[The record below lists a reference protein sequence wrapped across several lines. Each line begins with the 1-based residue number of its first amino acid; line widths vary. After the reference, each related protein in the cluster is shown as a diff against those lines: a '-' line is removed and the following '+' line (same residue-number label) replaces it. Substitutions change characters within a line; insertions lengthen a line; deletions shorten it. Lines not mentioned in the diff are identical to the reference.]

1 MIPFDFITEWRSQ
14 APWVSDLQVE
24 QDMILT
30 RAVVDLFSH
39 ETLPGALAFRGGTA
53 LHKLF
58 LAPAARYSEDL
69 DFVQVKGG
77 PIGPTLSAIRSV
89 LDPWLGNPK
98 RTANEGRVTLA
109 YRTTSEGPPSL
120 PMKLKVEINSREHFA
135 VFGHLQRQV
144 TMSSRWHRGS
154 AMVRTYALDE
164 LLGTKMRALY
174 QRKKGRDLFDLWLA
188 HERAAVDADR
198 VVECFRRYLEHEGH
212 SASRAEFE
220 ANLLEKLADPRFGRD
235 IEPLVAP
242 STHWNAAAAARY
254 VLGELASRLPGE
266 PWRGAGASL
275 GH

>member
-1 MIPFDFITEWRSQ
+1 MIPFDFITEWRSE

-24 QDMILT
+24 QDLILT

-39 ETLPGALAFRGGTA
+39 GMAAGALAFRGGTA

-69 DFVQVKGG
+69 DLVQVKGG

-89 LDPWLGNPK
+89 LDPWLGSPK
-98 RTANEGRVTLA
+98 WTASEGRVTLI

-135 VFGHLQRQV
+135 VFGYLQRELTV
-144 TMSSRWHRGS
+144 SSRWHRGS
-154 AMVRTYALDE
+154 ASVTTYALDE

-174 QRKKGRDLFDLWLA
+174 QRKNGRDLFDLWLA
-188 HERAAVDADR
+188 NERAAVDADR
-198 VVECFRRYLEHEGH
+198 VVECFRRYLEHEGQ
-212 SASRAEFE
+212 SVSRAAFE
-220 ANLLEKLADPRFGRD
+220 ENLLAKLADPRFGRD
-235 IEPLVAP
+235 VEPLVAP
-242 STHWNAAAAARY
+242 STHWSTAAAGRY

-266 PWRGAGASL
+266 PWKGAGASS